1 VVYVTIAVFFGL
13 AGGVVGRIKGS
24 SFVLW
29 FVISTIL
36 PGLGLLGAVLYR
48 FENEELRRECPRC
61 GKVVMLYDAV
71 CTGCG
76 TELDFPDTAI
86 APRSATRS
94 EPAV

>member
-1 VVYVTIAVFFGL
+1 MVYLTIALFFGL

-29 FVISTIL
+29 FMISAIL

-48 FENEELRRECPRC
+48 FERDELRRECPHC
-61 GKVVMLYDAV
+61 GKLVMLYDAV

-76 TELDFPDTAI
+76 NELDFPDTAI
-86 APRSATRS
+86 APRSAARS
-94 EPAV
+94 